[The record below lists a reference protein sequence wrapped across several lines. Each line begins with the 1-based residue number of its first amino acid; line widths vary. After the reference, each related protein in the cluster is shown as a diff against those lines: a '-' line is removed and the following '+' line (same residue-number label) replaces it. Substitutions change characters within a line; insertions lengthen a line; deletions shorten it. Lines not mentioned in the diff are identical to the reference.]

1 MKQIISTSILSF
13 VFLTAIAVNKPI
25 KDNFEILCTFSCEGK
40 SQKDASIS
48 IYVDGKLQETR
59 VTKKGKLKLH
69 LPKNHDYLLVFSA
82 KDCFNKRIA
91 ISTNVENRQK
101 MPPLFDIDVKF
112 IPEDDPGVLATDID
126 LLDFPVAYLGFD
138 PERGT
143 FIDKNQ
149 YYSAVIRKEIKN
161 SKRKERSQTALSK

>member
-1 MKQIISTSILSF
+1 MKKLISTSVLMLILF
-13 VFLTAIAVNKPI
+13 TALAADRPL

-48 IYVDGKLQETR
+48 IYVDGKLQEIK

-91 ISTNVENRQK
+91 ISTDVENRQK

-112 IPEDDPGVLATDID
+112 IPENDPGVLATDID

-138 PERGT
+138 PNRHT
-143 FIDKNQ
+143 FIDKNEF
-149 YYSAVIRKEIKN
+149 YSAVIRKEIKN
-161 SKRKERSQTALSK
+161 SKRKERTLSK